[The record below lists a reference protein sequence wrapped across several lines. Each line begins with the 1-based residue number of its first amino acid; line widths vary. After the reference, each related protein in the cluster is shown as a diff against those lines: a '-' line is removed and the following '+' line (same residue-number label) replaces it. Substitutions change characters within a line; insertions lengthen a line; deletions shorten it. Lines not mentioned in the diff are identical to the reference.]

1 MNSRTFHPTLYL
13 VCAASLALGAA
24 GAPPVA
30 AQPLSQEEKVLAS
43 DYIVTGAVIRV
54 ICREYDPAHHR
65 VLDVEDARCNDSWSK
80 STDWVIEAEN
90 LLCRKAPPDP
100 HVLLRITPSTQL
112 PTVGRQRQ
120 HYVGKKMIFFL
131 RRARVTRRDGSTVEA
146 LRFAKGRRI
155 AFPQPISTLD
165 QLLPAL
171 NKLCPY

>member
-1 MNSRTFHPTLYL
+1 MFS
-13 VCAASLALGAA
+13 AA
-24 GAPPVA
+24 GASPVA

-112 PTVGRQRQ
+112 PTVGRQRR

-131 RRARVTRRDGSTVEA
+131 RRARVTRHDGSTVEA

-155 AFPQPISTLD
+155 VFPQPISTLD
-165 QLLPAL
+165 RLLPAL

>member
-1 MNSRTFHPTLYL
+1 MNSRLFHAAPWL
-13 VCAASLALGAA
+13 VCTAAFAFCAA
-24 GAPPVA
+24 GASPVA

-54 ICREYDPAHHR
+54 ICRDYDPAHHR
-65 VLDVEDARCNDSWSK
+65 VVDVEDARCDDSWSK
-80 STDWVIEAEN
+80 GTDWVIEAEN

-146 LRFAKGRRI
+146 LHFAEGRRV

-171 NKLCPY
+171 NKHCPY

>member
-13 VCAASLALGAA
+13 VGAASLALGAA

>member
-131 RRARVTRRDGSTVEA
+131 RRAQVTRRDGSTVEA

-165 QLLPAL
+165 ELLPAL

>member
-1 MNSRTFHPTLYL
+1 MNSRTFHPTLSL

-24 GAPPVA
+24 GASPVA
-30 AQPLSQEEKVLAS
+30 EQPLSQEEKVQAS
-43 DYIVTGAVIRV
+43 DYIVTGAVIRI

-65 VLDVEDARCNDSWSK
+65 VLDVEDARCDDSWSK

-131 RRARVTRRDGSTVEA
+131 RRALVTRHDGSTVEA
-146 LRFAKGRRI
+146 LRFAEGRRI

-165 QLLPAL
+165 RLLPAL